1 MKTLNSVT
9 SDSEI
14 EAAAARLVRT
24 ASRSIVSADPW
35 STIHK
40 AVGVR
45 STVGVD
51 VLGLIDGRPLGDRDV
66 GLAVCGS
73 FDGDIGAETVGSAD
87 VGAVDS
93 DGLSDGFDDG
103 AAVGG
108 VVVGLGESAAVGG
121 VVVGLGEG
129 AAVGGVVVGPGEG
142 VAVGGVVV
150 GPGEGAAVGRI
161 GGSAVGPGEGADVG
175 GIEGSA

>member
-14 EAAAARLVRT
+14 KAAAARLVRT

-66 GLAVCGS
+66 GLDVCGS

-87 VGAVDS
+87 VGAVD
-93 DGLSDGFDDG
+93 SDGFDDG

-121 VVVGLGEG
+121 VV
-129 AAVGGVVVGPGEG
+129 
-142 VAVGGVVV
+142 
-150 GPGEGAAVGRI
+150 I
-161 GGSAVGPGEGADVG
+161 GPGEGADVG